1 MKPIKKGEQKNIFNS
16 VDALDKLKVF
26 RGRIPTNFDFKQELA
41 SARDEKKRPLR
52 RRFFRRPLQI
62 KQWSSVLGGWARLA
76 RASRVRRLSTRSRG
90 SPGTSPGQALDP
102 TGAGYTKTPTQMS
115 GRDYKGGSRG

>member
-41 SARDEKKRPLR
+41 SARDEKKTT
-52 RRFFRRPLQI
+52 
-62 KQWSSVLGGWARLA
+62 
-76 RASRVRRLSTRSRG
+76 ASEKIFQKAIADKAMVFCFGRVG
-90 SPGTSPGQALDP
+90 EASPGVA
-102 TGAGYTKTPTQMS
+102 GAESEHPQ
-115 GRDYKGGSRG
+115 